1 MSATTQL
8 TVAAKRLTRTANRR
22 AALWVTAGLLLVG
35 GIVGLSAY
43 TVQSTWVSET
53 TANADT
59 ASYYRNQSMKSDA
72 KLLQTAEAKQMIADT
87 EASYGPQ
94 WNTFIDYLQTKQ
106 EETAKRD
113 RAAAYKV
120 ADGLIFPNLRAEYR
134 AWADE
139 RAESQPSI
147 TVKQQAQLQVLAV
160 YTQTCRDVWQGH
172 DQAWTMATFAEDF
185 NAANVGI
192 LELRATELGGDLCGQ

>member
-1 MSATTQL
+1 MSSTHPIAI
-8 TVAAKRLTRTANRR
+8 AAKRLARTANRR
-22 AALWVTAGLLLVG
+22 AALWSVAGLLLVG

-72 KLLQTAEAKQMIADT
+72 KLLQSQDAKQMIAAT
-87 EASYGPQ
+87 EESYGPQ
-94 WNTFIDYLQTKQ
+94 WNKLTDYLSTKQ
-106 EETAKRD
+106 EEQSKRD
-113 RAAAYKV
+113 LAAANKV
-120 ADGLIFPNLRAEYR
+120 ADRLIFPNLRADYR
-134 AWADE
+134 AWAAE

-147 TVKQQAQLQVLAV
+147 TVRQQAQLQVLAV

-172 DQAWTMATFAEDF
+172 DQAWTMATFAKDF
-185 NAANVGI
+185 DAADVGI
-192 LELRATELGGDLCGQ
+192 LELRATELGGDLCGE